1 MPGTVVSPAGVALIT
16 QPLRGRVVGTVERWR
31 YGFQVCVKNSDWD
44 LRSLAPEQ
52 QTQTGVP
59 YTHKLLAEPC
69 TLLGGNWN
77 TNSPEGSC
85 FLNL

>member
-1 MPGTVVSPAGVALIT
+1 MPGTVVSPASVDLIT
-16 QPLRGRVVGTVERWR
+16 QPLRGHGGGDGGALEIWLSS
-31 YGFQVCVKNSDWD
+31 VCEEFR
-44 LRSLAPEQ
+44 LRSKVIGTRAAD
-52 QTQTGVP
+52 TDGVP

-77 TNSPEGSC
+77 TNSPESSC